1 LTSSD
6 FEKVLRYV
14 LKQITQQL
22 VVNKPYLIHMIRYI
36 SKASPSE
43 ANEMIG
49 QMVVQKKIFEYLA
62 LGKNSRVY
70 SFYIAGPDSDSLDR
84 ILSPL
89 FEALHKN
96 KELSIA
102 DASRITGYSELAVR
116 TLLTHLLLECTLDC
130 KGDLES
136 PIFYIPWDEK

>member
-1 LTSSD
+1 M
-6 FEKVLRYV
+6 
-14 LKQITQQL
+14 
-22 VVNKPYLIHMIRYI
+22 VVNKPYLIHMIQYV

-43 ANEMIG
+43 ANEMIT

-62 LGKNSRVY
+62 LGKNSKVY
-70 SFYIAGPDSDSLDR
+70 SFYIAGTNSGSLDQ

-96 KELSIA
+96 EELSIP

-116 TLLTHLLLECTLDC
+116 TLLTHLLLECTVDY

-136 PIFYIPWDEK
+136 PIFYIPWEEK